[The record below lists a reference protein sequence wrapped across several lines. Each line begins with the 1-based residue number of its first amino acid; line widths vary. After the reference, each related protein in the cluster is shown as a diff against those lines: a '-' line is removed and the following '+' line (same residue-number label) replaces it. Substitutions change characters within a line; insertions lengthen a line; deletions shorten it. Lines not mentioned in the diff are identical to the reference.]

1 MNATDADQPIGPT
14 PVALPRLVQLT
25 RKRGMNEAHFA
36 EMLTQLSQ
44 RRAGIVVANEA
55 TDRLAETVAESLF
68 ELSVDAVPDCRTCGA
83 CCAFFHQIA
92 VLDCDP
98 TPRRLTWMVWD
109 AGDVSGPKTR
119 WLRRE
124 PHQGHCIAFTGS
136 VGERARCAIYELR
149 PTSCRAFEAGSDR
162 CRAVRRAYG
171 LEPPMTELERVEYA
185 KRLRAD
191 DLSAELN
198 HVETL
203 NDREAAS
210 FSEREKL
217 TLLGEMINYNG
228 AGLAE
233 IFREAERLQSLLAGK
248 GSAAITTDAAR
259 WVKAIN
265 GELRAVTTAIARL
278 PLIESLE
285 PFDAAQIEKASRDFL
300 EVAAQSQAALER
312 AARWL
317 QAIGEE
323 VFATFAMPL
332 AIW

>member
-1 MNATDADQPIGPT
+1 MNATGVDQPIRAT
-14 PVALPRLVQLT
+14 PVAPPRLVQLT

-36 EMLTQLSQ
+36 EMLAQLGQ
-44 RRAGIVVANEA
+44 QRAGMVAADEA

-68 ELSVDAVPDCRTCGA
+68 ELRAEAAPDCLACGA

-109 AGDVSGPKTR
+109 AGDISGPKTR

-124 PHQGHCIAFTGS
+124 PHQGHCVAFTGS
-136 VGERARCAIYELR
+136 VGEQARCAIYELR

-185 KRLRAD
+185 KRFGAD

-210 FSEREKL
+210 FSGREKL
-217 TLLGEMINYNG
+217 TLLGEMIGYNR
-228 AGLAE
+228 ARLTE
-233 IFREAERLQSLLAGK
+233 IFREAERLQSLLVGK
-248 GSAAITTDAAR
+248 GSTAIATDAAR
-259 WVKAIN
+259 RVNAIN
-265 GELRAVTTAIARL
+265 LELQAVTAAIARL

-285 PFDAAQIEKASRDFL
+285 SFDDAQIEKASRDLL
-300 EVAAQSQAALER
+300 EVATQSQAALER
-312 AARWL
+312 AGRWL
-317 QAIGEE
+317 AALGEE

>member
-1 MNATDADQPIGPT
+1 MNVTDADQPIRPT
-14 PVALPRLVQLT
+14 PVAAARLVQLT
-25 RKRGMNEAHFA
+25 RKRGMSEAHFA
-36 EMLTQLSQ
+36 EMLAQLGQ
-44 RRAGIVVANEA
+44 RRAGVVVADEA

-68 ELSVDAVPDCRTCGA
+68 ELSVEALPDCLTCGA

-92 VLDCDP
+92 VLDRDP
-98 TPRRLTWMVWD
+98 TPRRLTWMVWE
-109 AGDVSGPKTR
+109 AGEVSGPKTR

-124 PHQGHCIAFTGS
+124 PDRGHCIAFTGS
-136 VGERARCAIYELR
+136 VGEHARCAIYELR

-171 LEPPMTELERVEYA
+171 LEPPMSGLEWAEYA

-203 NDREAAS
+203 NDRKAAS
-210 FSEREKL
+210 FSGRDRL
-217 TLLGEMINYNG
+217 TLLGEMIDYNC

-233 IFREAERLQSLLAGK
+233 IFREAERLQSLLIGK
-248 GSAAITTDAAR
+248 ESAAITTDAAR
-259 WVKAIN
+259 RVNAIN

-285 PFDAAQIEKASRDFL
+285 PFDAAQIERASDDFL
-300 EVAAQSQAALER
+300 KVAAQSQAALER